1 MSAAFALFILAQAA
15 AACPSA
21 GEVRLP
27 GGATLVR
34 PVGTDAPLPVEKLG
48 PAERIEKSDAI
59 RQTGAQA
66 DRKKPEAAPPAAQ
79 CEADPIEMV

>member
-15 AACPSA
+15 TACAPA
-21 GEVRLP
+21 GDVRLP

-34 PVGTDAPLPVEKLG
+34 PVGTDEPPAVEQLG

-66 DRKKPEAAPPAAQ
+66 DGKKPEAAPPAAQ